1 MYHSLT
7 KIAWHR
13 QLFSRDLFCD
23 LIENTPSI
31 DIFRN
36 IYPEKEEV
44 MQRNISAAMWAG
56 LVLCFSII
64 PGLVSAGPP
73 DNYTA
78 TLVMEGMSMPIA
90 RMGDKMRSEN
100 PMMQGM
106 VSLHLNDAQKTIMMS
121 SANKTYME
129 QSNDAKTA
137 PSLDDPRVVVDKKQ
151 IGSETIDGHPCTK
164 YDSVF
169 YLKDNPSEKYKAVLW
184 EAQDLG
190 GLIIRNET
198 TLPPGKM
205 GPGERK
211 ALTEL
216 KDVKLGA
223 AKASMFEVPKDYR
236 KVNNMMEV
244 MGGMEK
250 MKDMF
255 KQPAKPK

>member
-1 MYHSLT
+1 M
-7 KIAWHR
+7 K
-13 QLFSRDLFCD
+13 
-23 LIENTPSI
+23 
-31 DIFRN
+31 RN
-36 IYPEKEEV
+36 P
-44 MQRNISAAMWAG
+44 SAAIWAG
-56 LVLCFSII
+56 LFFCFWII
-64 PGLVSAGPP
+64 PGPVSAGPP
-73 DNYTA
+73 ENYTA

-121 SANKTYME
+121 SVNKTYME
-129 QSNDAKTA
+129 QPSDAKAT
-137 PSLDDPRVVVDKKQ
+137 PSIDDPRVVVEKKQ

-169 YLKDNPSEKYKAVLW
+169 YMKDNPSEKYKAVFW

-205 GPGERK
+205 GPGERR
-211 ALTEL
+211 AVTEL

-236 KVNNMMEV
+236 KVNNMMEM
-244 MGGMEK
+244 MGGMDK

-255 KQPAKPK
+255 KQQPKPK